1 MGGSSLFC
9 SLLLLFHELLNYSI
23 RPRLMYEGS
32 DFKITLRYC
41 DNSCVLFIFPMSM
54 VIICNYYQITADNCS
69 NISLQNH
76 NSNITSSQHHI
87 LTHSCHQFQQ
97 LTLKFFDWHLQTR
110 LGNSNSFQLTEMI
123 CNDL

>member
-41 DNSCVLFIFPMSM
+41 DSSCVLFIFPMSM
-54 VIICNYYQITADNCS
+54 VIICNYYQITADNCR
-69 NISLQNH
+69 IIIQTLQH
-76 NSNITSSQHHI
+76 NSIIHI

-110 LGNSNSFQLTEMI
+110 LGNSNSFKLTEMI